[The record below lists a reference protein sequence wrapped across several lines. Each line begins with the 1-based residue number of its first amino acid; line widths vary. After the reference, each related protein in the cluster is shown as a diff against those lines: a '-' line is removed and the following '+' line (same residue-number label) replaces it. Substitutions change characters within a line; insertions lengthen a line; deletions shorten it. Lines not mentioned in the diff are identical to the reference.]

1 MSVPLFSPAFVPQP
15 DARPTLRSLVFGL
28 LAGVGCTALVLLLTA
43 LLGQP
48 FRGFRWPGWD
58 PVLFLLFVAGPPIE
72 EWLFRGLPL
81 RLLARRGGSLAA
93 YALLSTLVF
102 AAVHLTGSLP
112 WTQFLVGLTCFFVAA
127 RFGWRTSIVTHLTFN
142 SLIFCAVIG
151 G

>member
-1 MSVPLFSPAFVPQP
+1 MSNVEISSVTKSFGSVRVLEQVDLTVPDGGITAVLG
-15 DARPTLRSLVFGL
+15 PTNTGKTHHAVERMLNHRT
-28 LAGVGCTALVLLLTA
+28 GVM
-43 LLGQP
+43 
-48 FRGFRWPGWD
+48 
-58 PVLFLLFVAGPPIE
+58 
-72 EWLFRGLPL
+72 GLPL